1 MSSLLFNNSKTT
13 FKRLIFP
20 TLFLEDYTF
29 DKNSIKNY
37 KIDKIKFS
45 FVLSDISNLDDTR
58 ITSFLLYLSFFFETH
73 KKPYFKKVFVS
84 KRRIYKIIIIFTF
97 RRDELFNVYEKL
109 IFTLNSI
116 APIDRKSMFSLLFE
130 KKSQI
135 LKINVKKLK
144 FFEVT
149 KDVYSFPKVFSEIQI
164 YFSNF
169 KIQSKDDLEFL
180 LLLKNPV
187 DIIITP

>member
-1 MSSLLFNNSKTT
+1 MSVVFNNTKTS
-13 FKRLIFP
+13 FNRLIYP

-29 DKNSIKNY
+29 DKNAIYNY
-37 KIDKIKFS
+37 KLDKIKFS

-58 ITSFLLYLSFFFETH
+58 ITSFLLYISLFLQTQ

-97 RRDELFNVYEKL
+97 RRDELYSLYEKI

-116 APIDRKSMFSLLFE
+116 APIDRKSTFSLLFE
-130 KKSQI
+130 KKSQV

-149 KDVYSFPKVFSEIQI
+149 TDTYSFPKVFSEIQI

-169 KIQSKDDLEFL
+169 KIRSKNDLEFL
-180 LLLKNPV
+180 LLLKNST
-187 DIIITP
+187 DIIITE

>member
-1 MSSLLFNNSKTT
+1 MSVVFNNTKTS
-13 FKRLIFP
+13 FKRLIYP

-29 DKNSIKNY
+29 DKNAILNY

-45 FVLSDISNLDDTR
+45 FILSDISNLDDTR
-58 ITSFLLYLSFFFETH
+58 ITSFLLYINSFLQVV

-84 KRRIYKIIIIFTF
+84 KRRIYKIIIIYTF
-97 RRDELFNVYEKL
+97 RKDELYYLYEKL

-116 APIDRKSMFSLLFE
+116 APIDRKSTFSLLFE
-130 KKSQI
+130 KKSQV
-135 LKINVKKLK
+135 LTINVKKLK

-149 KDVYSFPKVFSEIQI
+149 KDTYSFPKIFSEIKI

-169 KIQSKDDLEFL
+169 KIKSKSDLEFL
-180 LLLKNPV
+180 LLLKNST
-187 DIIITP
+187 DITITA